1 MKTKIVSTLLILST
15 AAVTPAFAQWA
26 VFDVPNLTQSI
37 ANYAALTTQ
46 IAKQA
51 TQISHQVEQIRQFEM
66 QLSRLGD
73 MSSYRSLVG
82 FSEFRA
88 DLGLP
93 SQVRT
98 WADRLSRV
106 DGRGLFGDTRGGL
119 FSEVRVQF
127 PDFDGARID
136 RDPQVF
142 KRSHAVV
149 ATVDEFK
156 AVQSDVYTRRED
168 LKRAIA
174 RSSEAMQAATTEAEQ
189 QKLQAVI
196 NAQYGQLSAVDA
208 EVALSAAEV
217 QVQAA
222 EATAMNNAHD
232 EAEAESRRR
241 LAQQEVKKIST
252 AFTPT
257 YDCLLM
263 YVTERRLA
271 P

>member
-1 MKTKIVSTLLILST
+1 MKTLFALILVLGASVAST
-15 AAVTPAFAQWA
+15 FAQWA
-26 VFDVPNLTQSI
+26 VFDAPNLTQSV
-37 ANYAALTTQ
+37 ANYAALTAQ

-51 TQISHQVEQIRQFEM
+51 TQISHQVEQIRQFET
-66 QLSRLGD
+66 QLNRLGD

-106 DGRGLFGDTRGGL
+106 DGRGILGDTRGGI
-119 FSEVRVQF
+119 FPQVTVQF

-142 KRSHAVV
+142 KQSHDIVT
-149 ATVDEFK
+149 TVDEFK
-156 AVQSDVYTRRED
+156 TVQSDVYTRRED

-174 RSSEAMQAATTEAEQ
+174 HTSEAMQAAATEAEQ
-189 QKLQAVI
+189 QKLQSVI

-217 QVQAA
+217 QVKAA

-232 EAEAESRRR
+232 EADAESRRR
-241 LAQQEVKKIST
+241 LAQQEVRKIST
-252 AFTPT
+252 TFTPT
-257 YDCLLM
+257 YECLLM
-263 YVTERRLA
+263 YVTERRLD

>member
-1 MKTKIVSTLLILST
+1 MRKHFILFLASVSG
-15 AAVTPAFAQWA
+15 VTPAVAQWA

-51 TQISHQVEQIRQFEM
+51 TQISHQVEQIRQFET
-66 QLSRLGD
+66 QLNRLGD

-93 SQVRT
+93 TQVRT

-106 DGRGLFGDTRGGL
+106 DGRGLFGDSRGGI
-119 FSEVRVQF
+119 FPQVTVQF
-127 PDFDGARID
+127 PDFDGAPIA

-142 KRSHAVV
+142 KQSHDVV
-149 ATVDEFK
+149 TTVDEFK
-156 AVQSDVYTRRED
+156 AVQSDVYVRRED

-174 RSSEAMQAATTEAEQ
+174 RTSEAMQAATTEAEQ

-196 NAQYGQLSAVDA
+196 DAQYGQLSAVDA

-217 QVQAA
+217 QVKAA
-222 EATAMNNAHD
+222 EAAAMNSAHG
-232 EAEAESRRR
+232 EAEAEARRS
-241 LAQQEVKKIST
+241 LAQQEVRKIST

-263 YVTERRLA
+263 YVTERRLG